1 MEKRSAWAAG
11 LVSVLVTLS
20 FGLVIAQLLWRP
32 VDLGPQVTTILNV
45 LLGVLAAK
53 FGTVVDYWL
62 GSSAGSKDKDNAL
75 VGRIEDGPR
84 P

>member
-1 MEKRSAWAAG
+1 MKNVWSAG
-11 LVSVLVTLS
+11 LVSVLVVGS

-62 GSSAGSKDKDNAL
+62 GSSVGTSKDNAL
-75 VGRIEDGPR
+75 VGRIEDR
-84 P
+84 PPL